1 MTFPVID
8 IAAVAHI
15 AQQAGQK
22 IMEFYGEYDIAATIE
37 QKADQSPVTVAD
49 KAAHQVIAEG
59 LAGLGHPFP
68 ILSEEGRDIPYHERR
83 AWPTFWIVD
92 PLDGTKEFIR
102 RTGHF
107 AVNIGLIHHDFPVA
121 GVIYLPVS
129 GLTYYADA
137 NGAFKITPGQLPVR
151 LQCPAVAPAQ
161 LRAVRS
167 KGNFG
172 PAEQQVLDALAVQEV
187 RPVGSSIKYCQVAE
201 GQAELYYR
209 ASPNSEWDSA
219 AGQAIVEQ
227 AGGKIL
233 AVPPQPTGFERFGYN
248 KPSLINGPFVCVGFA
263 DTLALE
269 RQLAAILS

>member
-1 MTFPVID
+1 MAIPAID
-8 IAAVAHI
+8 IRAVAQI

-49 KAAHQVIAEG
+49 KAAHELIIKG
-59 LAGLGHPFP
+59 LDDLGHPFP
-68 ILSEEGRDIPYHERR
+68 VLSEEGRDIPYTERR

-107 AVNIGLIHHDFPVA
+107 AVNIGLIHRDFPVA

-129 GLTYYADA
+129 GLTYYADV
-137 NGAFKITPGQLPVR
+137 NGAYKMASGASPGR
-151 LQCPAVAPAQ
+151 LQCPAQAPVG

-172 PAEQQVLDALAVQEV
+172 PAEQQVLDALAVAEV

-201 GQAELYYR
+201 GQADLYYR

-219 AGQAIVEQ
+219 AG
-227 AGGKIL
+227 KIL
-233 AVPPQPTGFERFGYN
+233 AVPPQPDGFQRFGYN
-248 KPSLINGPFVCVGFA
+248 KLSLINGPFVCLGFR
-263 DTLALE
+263 DTQALE
-269 RQLAAILS
+269 QQLAAILG